1 MPRVYVRPARQC
13 RRYDWTVPEQRSHTP
28 GRRTARRP
36 PNASIPLWQGRALAL
51 LGILFVAWN
60 LRTAVA
66 ALSPIFSQIRA
77 DVPLSSVDVGVIGML
92 PPVCFALFGIV
103 TPLFTRRASLELIVV
118 LSMVAIIAGHLVRAV
133 AGSFALLAVGS
144 IVAFAGMAVG
154 NVLLPPLVKRYF
166 PDRIGLMTSL
176 YATVLAVST
185 LLPPLVAVP
194 VANGAGWRV
203 SVGMWAGLA
212 VLAVLPWLSIVLRRR
227 SAASVAD
234 DGNGDGNDDVDEAEP
249 RLLGRVWRTAVGW
262 SIAITFAVSSL
273 NAYAMFAWLPQIV
286 HDTAGIGAASAGAL
300 LSLYAAMGAP
310 AGLLIPVL
318 APRMKNVGL
327 LVYAGVA
334 SFLIGDLGLIFIPG
348 VATWLWVLLAGL
360 GPMLFPLCLVLI
372 NLRTRTHAGAVALS
386 GFVQGVGYTLGAL
399 GPLAVGVLHQW
410 TGGWTVALWVLIGT
424 ALAAAAAGIVIA
436 RPHQLEDS
444 FSR

>member
-1 MPRVYVRPARQC
+1 
-13 RRYDWTVPEQRSHTP
+13 VPEPRPDTP
-28 GRRTARRP
+28 SRP
-36 PNASIPLWQGRALAL
+36 VELASLPLWRGRTLAL
-51 LGILFVAWN
+51 LGILLVAWN

-66 ALSPIFSQIRA
+66 ALSPIFAQIRT

-92 PPVCFALFGIV
+92 PPICFALFGIV
-103 TPLFTRRASLELIVV
+103 TPLFTRRVSLELVV
-118 LSMVAIIAGHLVRAV
+118 ALSMVAVVAGHLVRAA
-133 AGSFALLAVGS
+133 AGSFALLAIGS

-166 PDRIGLMTSL
+166 TDRIGLLTSL

-203 SVGMWAGLA
+203 SVGMWAVIA
-212 VLAVLPWLSIVLRRR
+212 VLAVLPWLSIVVRRR
-227 SAASVAD
+227 VASDATASGAD
-234 DGNGDGNDDVDEAEP
+234 VDGDDVDEAEP

-273 NAYAMFAWLPQIV
+273 NAYAMFAWLPEIL
-286 HDTAGIGAASAGAL
+286 HDTAGVGAAPAGAL

-318 APRMKNVGL
+318 AQRMKNVAL

-334 SFLIGDLGLIFIPG
+334 AFLLGDLGLILAPG
-348 VATWLWVLLAGL
+348 FATWLWVVLAGL
-360 GPMLFPLCLVLI
+360 GPLLFPLCLVLI

-386 GFVQGVGYTLGAL
+386 GFAQGVGYTLGAL
-399 GPLAVGVLHQW
+399 GPLAVGLLHQW
-410 TGGWTVALWVLIGT
+410 TGGWTVALGALTGT
-424 ALAAAAAGIVIA
+424 ALVAAAAGIVIA

-444 FSR
+444 FRR